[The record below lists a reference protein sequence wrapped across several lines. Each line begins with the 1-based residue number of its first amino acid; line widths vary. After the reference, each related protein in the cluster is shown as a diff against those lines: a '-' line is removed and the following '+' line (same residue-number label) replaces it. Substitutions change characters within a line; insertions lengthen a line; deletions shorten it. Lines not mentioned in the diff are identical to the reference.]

1 MDDWD
6 RLEARLLSDPA
17 TREAYEKR
25 RPAFE
30 LASKLIE
37 LMSPASH
44 FTPAGLLA
52 TRLFNAYLQ

>member
-1 MDDWD
+1 MGLDD
-6 RLEARLLSDPA
+6 EAQALHAALRAMPA
-17 TREAYEKR
+17 QQQAG
-25 RPAFE
+25 
-30 LASKLIE
+30 KLIE